1 MNIFFNWVQTL
12 KWSVSPLS
20 LTTYGIPSGEL
31 CPAKFVFNM
40 WNGSWSNKNSK
51 KTARFHENL
60 RGKRFE
66 IQTLQSMTLWVRW
79 FLNIMFVGDLLWQIC
94 LHWVRGT
101 RFDQVW
107 LNGVSCFN
115 YYHLQERRW
124 RSQINIAPQP
134 FFSHLFGVVANHPS
148 GCKAQIPRRAWVL
161 WWRKGVSQRVPCHE
175 AWKMMRWSGGSPRHF
190 LGMWGVYP
198 ISLSL
203 TPFNGTFL
211 RWHSYFNFKGFEI
224 RMHFCVQVSHFE

>member
-1 MNIFFNWVQTL
+1 MEHVLTEVWKTIIFLSKCGFVDSSHTYWLVRTIVRSKYEQPGWHIFPTKWLAGTKGRNCLGVDHLPDTLWEYSSNFLNIFFNWVQTL

-40 WNGSWSNKNSK
+40 GNGSWSNKNSK
-51 KTARFHENL
+51 KTARFHEIL

-124 RSQINIAPQP
+124 RSQ
-134 FFSHLFGVVANHPS
+134 
-148 GCKAQIPRRAWVL
+148 
-161 WWRKGVSQRVPCHE
+161 
-175 AWKMMRWSGGSPRHF
+175 
-190 LGMWGVYP
+190 
-198 ISLSL
+198 LSL
-203 TPFNGTFL
+203 VLVQHSPVSFIQPPFWG
-211 RWHSYFNFKGFEI
+211 GG
-224 RMHFCVQVSHFE
+224 